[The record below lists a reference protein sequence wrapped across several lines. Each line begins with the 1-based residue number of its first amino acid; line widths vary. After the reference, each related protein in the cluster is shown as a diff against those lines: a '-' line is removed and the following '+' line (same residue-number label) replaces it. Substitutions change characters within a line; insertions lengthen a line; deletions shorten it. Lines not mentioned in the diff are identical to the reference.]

1 MRVTN
6 ASTYRNYTSQVNSV
20 HLNLNKSLNKIS
32 SGKAYEAASDSPL
45 SYYRGKEIDTQ
56 YREVL
61 SKSKLLKNVQ
71 NRLYQQELG
80 ARDIQ
85 ERLSTARKEVIKA
98 RNATTTDTAK
108 KTIRD
113 ELLQLEH
120 TMVNDLNSQYQD
132 FYVYGGNDVTT
143 TPFELSSDGKTL
155 TYRHKFPGES
165 TAKEFIMK
173 LTDENQDGNYAFKF
187 DAANSTG
194 TEAELI
200 KAMSEQGFMDLGYGN
215 IRDHSTLLDTYTG
228 GMNLLSGYTSD
239 AIIESNGT
247 ITTND
252 IMKGLTDG
260 PLGLVAQAVSALD
273 DYIDGKEIDPNEG
286 HIANLGRVLDQMTEA
301 EHKTSTVYS
310 DLGNKS
316 NLLDSLAE
324 KLGNMEDSLEEQYK
338 DILGA
343 DPYAS
348 ILEMYGNQYAYNAAL
363 QVGSKLMSNSLFDFV
378 R

>member
-120 TMVNDLNSQYQD
+120 TMVNDLNAQYQD
-132 FYVYGGNDVTT
+132 FYVYGGNDVKT
-143 TPFELSSDGKTL
+143 TPFELSADGKTL
-155 TYRHKFPGES
+155 TYRHTFPGES
-165 TAKEFIMK
+165 TAEVFTMELK
-173 LTDENQDGNYAFKF
+173 DDDQDGVYAF
-187 DAANSTG
+187 
-194 TEAELI
+194 ELTSGDPQKLI
-200 KAMSEQGFMDLGYGN
+200 QAMSEQGFMDLGYGN
-215 IRDHSTLLDTYTG
+215 IRDHDTLLDTYTG

-239 AIIESNGT
+239 AIIDSQGT
-247 ITTND
+247 ANAID
-252 IMKGLTDG
+252 SAKIMEGLTKG

-301 EHKTSTVYS
+301 EHETSTVYS
-310 DLGNKS
+310 DLGNKY
-316 NLLDSLAE
+316 NLLDNLAL
-324 KLGNMEDSLEEQYK
+324 KLGDMEDSLEEQYK
-338 DILGA
+338 NILGA

-348 ILEMYGNQYAYNAAL
+348 ILEMYNNQYAYNAAL

>member
-155 TYRHKFPGES
+155 TYRHKFP
-165 TAKEFIMK
+165 
-173 LTDENQDGNYAFKF
+173 
-187 DAANSTG
+187 
-194 TEAELI
+194 
-200 KAMSEQGFMDLGYGN
+200 
-215 IRDHSTLLDTYTG
+215 
-228 GMNLLSGYTSD
+228 
-239 AIIESNGT
+239 
-247 ITTND
+247 
-252 IMKGLTDG
+252 
-260 PLGLVAQAVSALD
+260 
-273 DYIDGKEIDPNEG
+273 
-286 HIANLGRVLDQMTEA
+286 
-301 EHKTSTVYS
+301 
-310 DLGNKS
+310 
-316 NLLDSLAE
+316 E
-324 KLGNMEDSLEEQYK
+324 K
-338 DILGA
+338 
-343 DPYAS
+343 
-348 ILEMYGNQYAYNAAL
+348 AL
-363 QVGSKLMSNSLFDFV
+363 QKNLS
-378 R
+378 